1 MRECGGGGGGRKCKT
16 KQKKPTDK
24 HEENIFEQYLNKI
37 TSKICI
43 LIFNSMVIQ
52 ALGVLWNYLIP
63 DRYNS
68 VHILDWTC
76 LNSAQNFDGPSNT
89 DSYPIFST
97 NETEP
102 V

>member
-1 MRECGGGGGGRKCKT
+1 MGLKFSTTVKFALPQ

-68 VHILDWTC
+68 VHILD
-76 LNSAQNFDGPSNT
+76 
-89 DSYPIFST
+89 
-97 NETEP
+97 
-102 V
+102 